1 MTYSRWQRHGPA
13 ISTIVLAAILA
24 LLGCSTLG
32 ERSHEIRAAIVG
44 SKERN
49 LLRCLGPPDDF
60 SYAEDRHDFLY
71 RLDLRRHRFEFGRP
85 DLSQPAFCNLLFQID
100 RGRISDLHVRG
111 IDGYGLNADTS
122 CTVIAGEC
130 LASLARA
137 RRGNTATSLVQPTR
151 WRHPSAIAASNAD
164 HDGQ

>member
-1 MTYSRWQRHGPA
+1 MTCSRWQRHGPA
-13 ISTIVLAAILA
+13 ISTIVLGGILA

-32 ERSHEIRAAIVG
+32 ERSHEVRAAIVG
-44 SKERN
+44 SNERN

-60 SYAEDRHDFLY
+60 RYDEDRHDFLY
-71 RLDLRRHRFEFGRP
+71 RLDLRRRDSAWGPP

-100 RGRISDLHVRG
+100 QGRISDLHVRS
-111 IDGYGLNADTS
+111 IDGYGLKADS
-122 CTVIAGEC
+122 RCTVIAGEC

-137 RRGNTATSLVQPTR
+137 QRGTTARSLVQPAR
-151 WRHPSAIAASNAD
+151 LRHPSAMPSSNAD